1 VTPAV
6 LALVLGA
13 AALHATWNALLRSGA
28 DRLWSVTVM
37 SLATSLVS
45 LPIALLLPMAA
56 PASWPYLGLATGLHT
71 GYSLFLVTAYRH
83 GDFGQVYPI
92 ARGSA
97 PLLVTLGAAI
107 LAGEELSAQSLL
119 GIALISFG
127 VFALAGPRKGAK
139 PAAIASALLTGL
151 FIASYTVTDGIG
163 SRLAGNPLAYSS
175 SLFLTYG
182 IVMPLVFLI
191 RRRAPPRGLRSR
203 EGLKAAGGGLVS
215 LVAYALVISAVAL
228 GPMGPVSAL
237 RETSVVFAALIA
249 RLFLREALSPR
260 RALAALAIC
269 IGAGCLGLS
278 D

>member
-1 VTPAV
+1 MTPAV

-119 GIALISFG
+119 GIARISFG
-127 VFALAGPRKGAK
+127 V
-139 PAAIASALLTGL
+139 